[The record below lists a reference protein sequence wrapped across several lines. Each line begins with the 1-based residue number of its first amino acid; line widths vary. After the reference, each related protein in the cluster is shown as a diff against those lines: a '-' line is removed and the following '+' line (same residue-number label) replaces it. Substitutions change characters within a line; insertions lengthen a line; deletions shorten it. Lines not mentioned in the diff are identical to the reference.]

1 MRRIFISATSRDLD
15 FFESGAR
22 MRMSYDREVDAL
34 RIIFRDAT
42 VTTHDLAEGI
52 AAEYD
57 SQGGVVGL
65 EILDAIQRL
74 GDPSVLQQ
82 VIVERL
88 GPASPSAASLP

>member
-1 MRRIFISATSRDLD
+1 
-15 FFESGAR
+15 
-22 MRMSYDREVDAL
+22 MRMSYDPEVDAL
-34 RIIFRDAT
+34 RIIFRDT
-42 VTTHDLAEGI
+42 MVTTQDLAEGI

-57 SQGGVVGL
+57 SQGRLVGL

-82 VIVERL
+82 VIVKRL